1 MRKSLL
7 FAVLLTTGL
16 NGFAAKPHKTIAREA
31 MPTFTEWHDLAVNE
45 VNRFPLHTH
54 FFSYQ
59 NLQEAEKADITRS
72 ANYLSLEGT
81 WKFLWVANAD
91 ERPVDFYKTD
101 LDDSHWKTISVPGN
115 WELNGYGDPEYVNI
129 GLAWRYMFNGEVYK
143 GWKAEY
149 APQNAGLTSIPV
161 KDNHVG
167 SYRRIIDIPASW
179 DGRQIIAHFGSVT
192 SNMYL
197 FVNGRYVGYTEDSK
211 VAAEFDLT
219 PYLHK
224 GSNLIAFQTFR
235 WCDGS
240 LSEDQDFWR
249 LSGVARQCYLYT
261 RNPKVQVSNIRIT
274 PDLQN
279 NYQDGTLSIGVN
291 VKGDPIIEF
300 QLLNA
305 NGNIVVKSVGD
316 FRKLNHGVAHFT
328 LRNVKTWTAET
339 PYLYTL
345 QAIVKDRQGNIVEVI
360 PQKVGFRK
368 VEIKDAQLL
377 VNGKPV
383 LIKGANRH
391 EMDPDGGYVLTT
403 ERMIQDIEIMKR
415 LNINAVR
422 TCHYPDDPRWYDL
435 CDQYGLYVTAEANQ
449 EGHAY
454 GYGETAEPK
463 KEIFAR
469 QILQRNQH
477 NVEML
482 YNHPAI
488 IVWSLGNETVD
499 GPNFTA
505 AFNWIKQQDNS
516 RPVQF
521 ERAFRDGANTEIF
534 CPMYYRVPDCEAY
547 ARDTTA
553 KRPLIQ
559 CEYNHTMGNSGG
571 VITDYWNLVRKYPKF
586 QGGYIWDFVDQAL
599 HRSPHFDASRTV
611 ADYDAIAAKYEPCT
625 GNIPPEYTYGGDY
638 NSKDASDNNFNCNGI
653 IGPDRQL
660 NPHAYEVAYTY
671 QNIWADAVDMAKN
684 RIRVKNEFFFRD
696 LSNITMH
703 WEVQQEGE
711 TVQQGDIND
720 LDIAPQQE
728 RIFTLPL
735 KDMVLSNDM
744 LNIYF
749 RLKKAEPLMK
759 AGQCIAYKQIVLHE
773 IKPMSSF
780 MAVAPKGRIKLQNR
794 KNDGHITVS
803 SPYVTISF
811 DKKTGLISSYTA
823 AGRSLFAND
832 GIWLRVHSFVK
843 TAAGRNLFADGG
855 TMRPCFWRAVTDN
868 DMGANLQNKFQ
879 AWRNPEMTLTSIT
892 TCPEGKSAVVV
903 EALYDMPAVK
913 SRLVMKYLV
922 YETGEIGVEESLKTT
937 PGASVEPM
945 LRFGVALQLPDN
957 MDHSTFYGRGPVENY
972 ADRKQSQLTGLYTL
986 TADQQFYPYMR
997 PQETGTK
1004 TDMRWWNQTDAQGF
1018 GLRVDAI
1025 GTWFNAS
1032 ALHYSLENLDEGN
1045 EKHQRHSTQLK
1056 KDHITWLYLDNA
1068 HYGIGGTDSWGALPL
1083 KPYQLRYE
1091 DMTFKFMIS
1100 PVR

>member
-1 MRKSLL
+1 MSKSLL
-7 FAVLLTTGL
+7 FAVLISTGL
-16 NGFAAKPHKTIAREA
+16 NTYAAVPQKPAQPEP
-31 MPTFTEWHDLAVNE
+31 MPTWTEWHDLSVNE

-54 FFSYQ
+54 FFAFQ
-59 NLQEAEKADITRS
+59 NRQEATKADITQS

-91 ERPVDFYKTD
+91 ERPVDFYKTS
-101 LDDSHWKTISVPGN
+101 LDDSHWKTMSVPGN
-115 WELNGYGDPEYVNI
+115 WELNGYGDPEYLNI
-129 GLAWRYMFNGEVYK
+129 GLAWRYMFNGTVGN
-143 GWKAEY
+143 GWKPEY
-149 APQNAGLTSIPV
+149 APQNAGPTSIPV

-167 SYRRIIDIPASW
+167 SYRRTIDIPASW

-197 FVNGRYVGYTEDSK
+197 FVNGHYVGYTEDSK
-211 VAAEFDLT
+211 VAAEFDIT

-224 GSNLIAFQTFR
+224 GRNLIAFQTFR

-249 LSGVARQCYLYT
+249 LSGVARQCYLYA
-261 RNPKVQVSNIRIT
+261 RNPRVQVSNLRVT

-279 NYQDGTLSIGVN
+279 NYQDGTLAIGVN

-305 NGNIVVKSVGD
+305 NGNTVVKSVGN

-345 QAIVKDRQGNIVEVI
+345 LATVKDRQGNVVEVI

-368 VEIKDAQLL
+368 VEIRNSQLL
-377 VNGKPV
+377 VNDKPV
-383 LIKGANRH
+383 LIKGADRH
-391 EMDPDGGYVLTT
+391 EIDPDGGYVVTPA
-403 ERMIQDIEIMKR
+403 RMIQDIKIMKR

-435 CDQYGLYVTAEANQ
+435 CDKYGLYITAEANQ
-449 EGHAY
+449 EGHAF
-454 GYGETAEPK
+454 GYGETAETK
-463 KEIFAR
+463 KEKFAK

-488 IVWSLGNETVD
+488 IVWSLGNETAD

-505 AFNWIKQQDNS
+505 AFNWIKQRDKS
-516 RPVQF
+516 RPVQY
-521 ERAFRDGANTEIF
+521 ERALRDGANTEIF
-534 CPMYYRVPDCEAY
+534 CPMYYPVEDCEAY

-559 CEYNHTMGNSGG
+559 CEYNHTMGNSGA
-571 VITDYWNLVRKYPKF
+571 VITDYWNLIRKYPKL

-599 HRSPHFDASRTV
+599 HRSPRFDATRSIENYEAT
-611 ADYDAIAAKYEPCT
+611 AAKYEPGT

-638 NSKDASDNNFNCNGI
+638 NRKDASDNNFNCNGI

-671 QNIWADAVDMAKN
+671 QNVWADAVDLEKG
-684 RIRVKNEFFFRD
+684 RIKVKNEFFFRD
-696 LSNITMH
+696 LSNVTMH
-703 WEVQQEGE
+703 WSLQQAGHI
-711 TVQQGDIND
+711 VQQGDIHD

-728 RIFTLPL
+728 RIYTLSFMKLVPN
-735 KDMVLSNDM
+735 DDM
-744 LNIYF
+744 LNIEF

-759 AGQCIAYKQIVLHE
+759 AGQLIAYRQLVINKKGPE
-773 IKPMSSF
+773 KTFYPT
-780 MAVAPKGRIKLQNR
+780 APKGKIKLQNR
-794 KNDGHITVS
+794 KNDTQITVS
-803 SPYVTISF
+803 SAAATVSF
-811 DKKTGLISSYTA
+811 DKQTGFISSYT
-823 AGRSLFAND
+823 
-832 GIWLRVHSFVK
+832 
-843 TAAGRNLFADGG
+843 TAGRNLFADGG

-879 AWRNPEMTLTSIT
+879 AWRNPDMTLTSLT
-892 TCPEGKSAVVV
+892 ARPVGKSAVSV
-903 EALYDMPAVK
+903 EANYDMPAVK
-913 SRLVMKYLV
+913 SQLVMTYLV
-922 YETGEIGVEESLKTT
+922 YETGEIGVEQKLKTT
-937 PGASVEPM
+937 HGATVEPM

-957 MDHSTFYGRGPVENY
+957 MDRSTFYGRGPIENY
-972 ADRKQSQLTGLYTL
+972 VDRKQSQLIGLYTL
-986 TADQQFYPYMR
+986 TADQQYYPYIR

-1004 TDMRWWNQTDAQGF
+1004 TDMRWWQQTDGSGF
-1018 GLRVDAI
+1018 GLRVEAI
-1025 GTWFNAS
+1025 GEWFNAS
-1032 ALHYSLENLDEGN
+1032 AIHYSIASLDEGN
-1045 EKHQRHSTQLK
+1045 EKHQRHSTQVK
-1056 KDHITWLYLDNA
+1056 KDAVTWLYLDNA
-1068 HYGIGGTDSWGALPL
+1068 HYGIGGINSWGALPL
-1083 KPYQLRYE
+1083 KPYRLRYE
-1091 DMTFKFMIS
+1091 DMTFKFSLMPIK
-1100 PVR
+1100 